1 MIDILKNVMNI
12 AGRVHDMQIAGTLSM
27 VIFGVVLVFGIM
39 NCVLGYRLLRFW
51 MMIFGFL
58 IGAGIGLFA
67 VYQIGFGEKLYYAV
81 GMIGVGLILAILSF
95 AVFKAGIFIMGAGIG
110 LTLTVYIIHP
120 TTSFS
125 FFICLLAGVGLGM
138 LALRYE
144 REVIIVGTSILGG
157 ILSGFATAKLANME
171 EIPFGIIF
179 SVGFALVGM
188 LIQFAINKPK
198 YEDDYDE
205 EEVPQGKRRKREADG
220 DEEETDPRRRS
231 SKERNEKNADN
242 RRGEKRASRNSA
254 GGKSSRKKPDM
265 EMETGK
271 SGRRKRAASYDN
283 EEYDFDDSPAARRK
297 SREQRRKRLEDYGQE
312 EDYSYESPEEEDDGR
327 YARRNP
333 VEDLDDD
340 LSNADDEEIDEILD
354 EYGVDEDDVIEEY
367 LEDYYGENKKK
378 KQKKQSPQKTQRKR
392 KNSASP
398 YQKRK

>member
-1 MIDILKNVMNI
+1 MTDILKNVLNI
-12 AGRVHDMQIAGTLSM
+12 AARIHDMQAAGTLTM
-27 VIFGVVLVFGIM
+27 AFFGIVLVFGLV
-39 NCVLGYRLLRFW
+39 NCILGYRLLRFW

-58 IGAGIGLFA
+58 MGAGAGFFGVYEAGVSDKTIYVVVMLIAGVILAVISFAIFKAGIFIIGAGIGL
-67 VYQIGFGEKLYYAV
+67 
-81 GMIGVGLILAILSF
+81 
-95 AVFKAGIFIMGAGIG
+95 
-110 LTLTVYIIHP
+110 TVTIYLIHP
-120 TTSFS
+120 TTSFT
-125 FFICLLAGVGLGM
+125 FFLCLLTGVGLGF

-198 YEDDYDE
+198 YEDDYDGEEDE
-205 EEVPQGKRRKREADG
+205 EELSPRKRRKREA
-220 DEEETDPRRRS
+220 EETEPRNRS
-231 SKERNEKNADN
+231 SMEKTEKGRDN
-242 RRGEKRASRNSA
+242 RSREKR
-254 GGKSSRKKPDM
+254 
-265 EMETGK
+265 T
-271 SGRRKRAASYDN
+271 ASYDN
-283 EEYDFDDSPAARRK
+283 EEYDFDDTPAARRK
-297 SREQRRKRLEDYGQE
+297 SREQRRKRLEDYEQE

-378 KQKKQSPQKTQRKR
+378 KQKSQKPQRPQKTQGKR
-392 KNSASP
+392 RNSASP
-398 YQKRK
+398 YQKRR